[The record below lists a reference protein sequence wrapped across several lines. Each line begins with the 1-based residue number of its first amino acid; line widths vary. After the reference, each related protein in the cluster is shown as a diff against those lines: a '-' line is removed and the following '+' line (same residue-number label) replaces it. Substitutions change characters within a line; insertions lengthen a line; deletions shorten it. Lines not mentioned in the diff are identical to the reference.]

1 MPDQKAEARAQ
12 NRYRVIRSLE
22 SGGMAQV
29 FLGESESV
37 AGFKKAV
44 AIKRVL
50 PHLASNEKFIRMF
63 LDEARV
69 SARLSHA
76 NIVQV
81 FDIGHVDNTYF
92 IVMEYVDGVNLKA
105 VVEFLRGRGKTIPMP
120 VACHISQKVCEGLF
134 YAHEATDSEG
144 ASLHIV
150 HRDISPPNVLLSRR
164 GEIKIVDFGL
174 AKAAHSVEKT
184 EPGIV
189 KGKFSYLAPET
200 ASGQEADPQADI
212 FAVGIM
218 LWEMLAGRKL
228 FQGDTD
234 YQTVKLVQQA
244 AVPSLRT
251 INPSVPEEL
260 EVILR
265 KALARDKQDR
275 YVTAQALAEELTVFL
290 VTNKLKA
297 SAFDVSRMVADV
309 LSEKAAASKVEG
321 RESNVI
327 DNLIQD
333 ELLRFTSLGEPSSGP
348 TDRLSPATH
357 VADGARPLDASEFV
371 NPADWTRDADF
382 DPTTVSRRS
391 WVDAEPGG
399 GTVSGNLAD
408 ELEGPDE
415 PPLPGG
421 VTVPSDPA
429 PSLTSSPAGGYGDA
443 GSGAH
448 ALERSGG
455 RAPSAAGR
463 QRYNPLTVP
472 PGARRKRFP
481 AAVIALLVLVI
492 LVGVA
497 AGLIVSGV
505 LKLPA

>member
-1 MPDQKAEARAQ
+1 MP
-12 NRYRVIRSLE
+12 L
-22 SGGMAQV
+22 
-29 FLGESESV
+29 
-37 AGFKKAV
+37 
-44 AIKRVL
+44 
-50 PHLASNEKFIRMF
+50 
-63 LDEARV
+63 
-69 SARLSHA
+69 
-76 NIVQV
+76 
-81 FDIGHVDNTYF
+81 
-92 IVMEYVDGVNLKA
+92 
-105 VVEFLRGRGKTIPMP
+105 
-120 VACHISQKVCEGLF
+120 ACHISLKVCEGLF

-144 ASLHIV
+144 TSLHIV

-234 YQTVKLVQQA
+234 YHTVKLVQQA
-244 AVPSLRT
+244 AVPSLRG
-251 INPSVPEEL
+251 INPSVPEDL

-265 KALARDKQDR
+265 RALARDKRER
-275 YVTAQALAEELTVFL
+275 YPTAQALAEDLTVFL

-297 SAFDVSRMVADV
+297 SAFDVGRLVGEV
-309 LSEKAAASKVEG
+309 VSEKAATSKAEG
-321 RESNVI
+321 REGNVI

-348 TDRLSPATH
+348 TDRVSPATPAH

-382 DPTTVSRRS
+382 DPTAVSRRS
-391 WVDAEPGG
+391 WVEAEAGA

-429 PSLTSSPAGGYGDA
+429 PSY
-443 GSGAH
+443 SGAH
-448 ALERSGG
+448 ADREDRHGVPGHALDPVGWSANQGG
-455 RAPSAAGR
+455 RP
-463 QRYNPLTVP
+463 RYNPLTVP
-472 PGARRKRFP
+472 PNSKGRRFP
-481 AAVIALLVLVI
+481 AAVVALLVLVV